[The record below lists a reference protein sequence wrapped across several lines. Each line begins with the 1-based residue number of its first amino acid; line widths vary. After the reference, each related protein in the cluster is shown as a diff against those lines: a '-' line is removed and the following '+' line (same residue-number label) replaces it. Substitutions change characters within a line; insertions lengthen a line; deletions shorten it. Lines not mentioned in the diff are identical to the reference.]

1 MILIVDYKVG
11 NPLALKKMIEKLGEE
26 AIISDNPNDIEKAS
40 RIIITGVG
48 SFDVGMKNLDDLGFV
63 NILNKAVL
71 IDKKP
76 ILGICLGMQ
85 LMFNS
90 SEEGTQKGL
99 GWLDANFKRFKEK
112 NLKVPHMGWNYIN
125 VLSRKT
131 LYKDILET
139 TKLKFYFD
147 HSYYLPSFD
156 KRYISSSTNHGI
168 DFPVS
173 IEKDNIFAVQYH
185 PEKSLKFGF
194 IVLKNFLVFNHGS

>member
-11 NPLALKKMIEKLGEE
+11 NPLALKKMIEKLGIE
-26 AIISDNPNDIEKAS
+26 AIISDNPNDVEKAS
-40 RIIITGVG
+40 KLVITGVG
-48 SFDVGMKNLDDLGFV
+48 SFDAGMENLYNLGFV
-63 NILNKAVL
+63 NKLNEAVL

-90 SEEGTQKGL
+90 SEEGTKKGL
-99 GWLDANFKRFKEK
+99 GWLDGSFVRFKEK
-112 NLKVPHMGWNYIN
+112 DLKVPHMGWNYIDI
-125 VLSRKT
+125 LLRKT

-139 TKLKFYFD
+139 TKIKFYFD
-147 HSYYLPSFD
+147 HSYYLPDFD
-156 KRYISSSTNHGI
+156 KRYISSYTNHGT

-194 IVLKNFLVFNHGS
+194 SVLKNFLEFNNGS